1 MIEAEQKIDNIQI
14 SEYGEVVVY
23 SQKIRTRENEIELKI
38 ERLMNENLYSLSSIA
53 KLCHCDI
60 NLLAKF
66 IISQRFNFILHCF
79 DPSFK
84 IPNAVYF
91 ITFPDF
97 VKIGR
102 TFDLKQRYSP
112 SELRDN
118 VKRIVFVSDIATTE
132 KELKTEFSKKYELFS
147 EKSLE
152 RFKIRDIPRA
162 IKLFDRIVEKHKT
175 KKVENKHIKFFNSD
189 EQIGTGYFVSPVAAS
204 VLISS
209 FCNFDLNLCR
219 SFIETV
225 ENFYRRIDKND
236 FVASF
241 SERRERFQYWKFHGY
256 IIIVNLNTEEVNISR
271 LWKSAIGVDGS
282 KITKSDKR
290 LSKFLLHRNIQ
301 EFVRRNDLKIR
312 KVSYEDRPLMNGKWA
327 PVMFVHI
334 ILYELNSKYALKVS
348 KMLTDMIFKRK
359 IEIDP
364 MSGGSRDSIRK
375 TQSKDKNIKD
385 LLARSFVSFN

>member
-14 SEYGEVVVY
+14 TNHGEVVVY
-23 SQKIRTRENEIELKI
+23 SQKIRTREGEIELKI

-53 KLCHCDI
+53 KLCHCEI

-112 SELRDN
+112 SELKDN
-118 VKRIVFVSDIATTE
+118 VKRIVFVSDVAATE
-132 KELKTEFSKKYELFS
+132 KELKTEFSKKFEVFS

-152 RFKIRDIPRA
+152 RFKIDNMRKA
-162 IKLFDRIVEKHKT
+162 LELFDRIVEKHKT
-175 KKVENKHIKFFNSD
+175 KEVENKHVKFFDSD
-189 EQIGTGYFVSPVAAS
+189 EQIGTGYFVSPTAAS
-204 VLISS
+204 ILISS
-209 FCNFDLNLCR
+209 FCNFDLNLCK

-241 SERRERFQYWKFHGY
+241 SEGRERFQYWKFHGY

-271 LWKSAIGVDGS
+271 LWKSIL
-282 KITKSDKR
+282 KSEKQEIFADKR
-290 LSKFLLHRNIQ
+290 LSKFLQRSNVKKLISKN
-301 EFVRRNDLKIR
+301 NLKIQ
-312 KVSYEDRPLMNGKWA
+312 KVSYRDRPLMNGKWA
-327 PVMFVHI
+327 PVMFVHV
-334 ILYELNSKYALKVS
+334 ILYELNSKYMAKVS
-348 KMLTDMIFKRK
+348 KMLTEMIFKRK
-359 IEIDP
+359 IEIEP
-364 MSGGSRDSIRK
+364 MSGGSKGSEK
-375 TQSKDKNIKD
+375 VSLKDKNIKD
-385 LLARSFVSFN
+385 LLSVAQRQLIVD